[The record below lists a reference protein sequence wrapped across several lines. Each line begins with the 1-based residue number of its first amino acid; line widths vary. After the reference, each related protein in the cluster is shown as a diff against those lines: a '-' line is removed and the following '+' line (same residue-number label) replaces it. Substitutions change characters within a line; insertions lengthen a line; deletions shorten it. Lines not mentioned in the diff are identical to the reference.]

1 VQSLQLKDL
10 IKLRDSELVIF
21 GSGSTCEEFL
31 NLLSRRGIR
40 PKSISIL
47 DSFKEGFIQSS
58 FGLIKIVKMTAN
70 RPVLGILVIATCQW
84 NEVLDNWKD
93 SLPTNF
99 YLLSNELIHH
109 ANPIGQLGPFHIER
123 ELALEK
129 RSAKNSILNSFV
141 DSDSRDLYNL
151 ALELRTGMSE
161 EIFFERIYKLVTSKS
176 SNAKYGLLNS
186 VEIFDYVIDGG
197 IFDGSEISEL
207 AELLSEDGEYH
218 GFDPN
223 LHNIKSD
230 FYQLTKKDYRIRF
243 FETALWDSLTVLP
256 FDSEKGA
263 ASGLRYKE
271 ETDNEGIKF
280 VKTTVIDD
288 HFKGIEGKNC
298 LIKLDIEGAELA
310 ALRGGVEFFK
320 NNRICFAVSMYHRAA
335 DLFDIPEFLLDLNK
349 KFQFKI
355 GISNPTFVD
364 WVLYAFEH

>member
-1 VQSLQLKDL
+1 MQSLQLKDL

-151 ALELRTGMSE
+151 ALE
-161 EIFFERIYKLVTSKS
+161 
-176 SNAKYGLLNS
+176 
-186 VEIFDYVIDGG
+186 
-197 IFDGSEISEL
+197 
-207 AELLSEDGEYH
+207 
-218 GFDPN
+218 
-223 LHNIKSD
+223 
-230 FYQLTKKDYRIRF
+230 
-243 FETALWDSLTVLP
+243 
-256 FDSEKGA
+256 
-263 ASGLRYKE
+263 
-271 ETDNEGIKF
+271 
-280 VKTTVIDD
+280 
-288 HFKGIEGKNC
+288 
-298 LIKLDIEGAELA
+298 
-310 ALRGGVEFFK
+310 
-320 NNRICFAVSMYHRAA
+320 
-335 DLFDIPEFLLDLNK
+335 
-349 KFQFKI
+349 
-355 GISNPTFVD
+355 
-364 WVLYAFEH
+364 